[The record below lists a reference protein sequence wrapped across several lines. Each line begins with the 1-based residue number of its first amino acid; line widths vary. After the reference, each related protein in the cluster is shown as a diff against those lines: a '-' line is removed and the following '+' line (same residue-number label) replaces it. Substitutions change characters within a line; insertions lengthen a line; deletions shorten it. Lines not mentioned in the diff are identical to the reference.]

1 MSSTAT
7 TPLADIEAEAQRL
20 VDGLAERSCV
30 ARLLGGL
37 AIAEHRHAHL
47 PAVLS
52 RSYGDIDIV
61 IPAGKPGPFKDAMAD
76 LGYTPNSRF
85 NNLRGHKRMLYY
97 DEPNGRQV
105 DVFVSRF
112 DMCHGL
118 DFAGRLETGTRT
130 LHPTDLLLT
139 KLQVVQIN
147 RKDLVDALTV
157 VLTHEVVDGGTGT
170 DALELGRLTEITSS
184 DWGWYTT
191 LTDNLARIAPVAR
204 ELLDPD
210 AAGLVEARLARLD
223 EGLRAAPKSL
233 RWKTRAKVGR
243 KVKWYELPE
252 EVGQTIVTR

>member
-1 MSSTAT
+1 MNDTPAV
-7 TPLADIEAEAQRL
+7 PLADIEAEAPRL
-20 VDGLAERSCV
+20 IDGLAERSCV
-30 ARLLGGL
+30 GRLLGGL
-37 AIAEHRHAHL
+37 AIAEHRHADL
-47 PAVLS
+47 PATLS

-118 DFAGRLETGTRT
+118 DLAGRLDTGTRS

-139 KLQVVQIN
+139 KLQVFEIN

-157 VLTHEVVDGGTGT
+157 ILTHEVVAGRTGT
-170 DALELGRLTEITSS
+170 DAIELGRLAEVTSS

-191 LTDNLARIAPVAR
+191 LTDNLARIAPIAR

-210 AAGLVEARLARLD
+210 AASLVEARLAQLD
-223 EGLRAAPKSL
+223 DGLLAAPKSL
-233 RWKTRAKVGR
+233 KWKARAKVGR

-252 EVGQTIVTR
+252 EVGQAIVTR

>member
-1 MSSTAT
+1 MT
-7 TPLADIEAEAQRL
+7 TTTTIPLADIEAEAPRL
-20 VDGLAERSCV
+20 IDGLAERSCV
-30 ARLLGGL
+30 ASLLGGL
-37 AIAEHRHAHL
+37 AIAEHRHTQL
-47 PAVLS
+47 PATLS

-61 IPAGKPGPFKDAMAD
+61 IPAGKPGPFKEAMED

-112 DMCHGL
+112 DMCHGIDL
-118 DFAGRLETGTRT
+118 VGRLNTGTRT

-139 KLQVVQIN
+139 KLQVVEIN

-157 VLTHEVVDGGTGT
+157 VLTHDVVDGCKGT
-170 DALELGRLTEITSS
+170 DALELGRLIEVTSS

-191 LTDNLARIAPVAR
+191 LTDNLAKIAPIAN
-204 ELLDPD
+204 ELLDSA
-210 AAGLVEARLARLD
+210 AAGLVGARVARLH
-223 EGLRAAPKSL
+223 EGVRSAPKSL
-233 RWKTRAKVGR
+233 RWKARSKVGR

-252 EVGQTIVTR
+252 EVGQTIVTQ

>member
-1 MSSTAT
+1 MNAT
-7 TPLADIEAEAQRL
+7 PAAPLADIEAEAPRL
-20 VDGLAERSCV
+20 IDGLAARACV
-30 ARLLGGL
+30 GRLLGGL
-37 AIAEHRHAHL
+37 AIAEHRHTDL
-47 PAVLS
+47 PPTLS

-118 DFAGRLETGTRT
+118 DLAGRLDTGTRS

-139 KLQVVQIN
+139 KLQVFEIN

-157 VLTHEVVDGGTGT
+157 ILTHEVVGGRTGA
-170 DALELGRLTEITSS
+170 DAIELGRLAEVTSC

-191 LTDNLARIAPVAR
+191 LTDNLARIAPIAR

-210 AAGLVEARLARLD
+210 AASLVAARLAQLD
-223 EGLRAAPKSL
+223 EELLAAPKSL
-233 RWKTRAKVGR
+233 KWKARAKVGR

-252 EVGQTIVTR
+252 EVGQAIVTR

>member
-1 MSSTAT
+1 MNDRPAV
-7 TPLADIEAEAQRL
+7 PLADIEAEAPRL
-20 VDGLAERSCV
+20 IDGLAERACV
-30 ARLLGGL
+30 GRLLGGL
-37 AIAEHRHAHL
+37 AIAEHRHTRL
-47 PAVLS
+47 PATLS

-61 IPAGKPGPFKDAMAD
+61 IPAGKPGPFKEAMAD

-97 DEPNGRQV
+97 DEPNGRQI

-118 DFAGRLETGTRT
+118 DLADRLDTGTRT
-130 LHPTDLLLT
+130 LYPTDLLLT
-139 KLQVVQIN
+139 KLQVVEIN

-157 VLTHEVVDGGTGT
+157 ILTHEVVDGRAGV
-170 DALELGRLTEITSS
+170 DAIELGRLAEVTSS

-210 AAGLVEARLARLD
+210 AAGLVKARLGQL
-223 EGLRAAPKSL
+223 EGGLLTAPKSL
-233 RWKTRAKVGR
+233 KWKARAKVGR

-252 EVGQTIVTR
+252 EVGQAIVTR